1 MPSPAYTR
9 FTLPAASR
17 RAAAEPEDLWDLVD
31 QAQAGDA
38 DAFGDLFHATA
49 ARLVFPYVLR
59 RVLGDRSAAEEITAD
74 VYLNAWR
81 AIHTVRRGATSPAAW
96 LMTIAARRT
105 IDHHRA
111 IRSRKTFP
119 GGAPTDL
126 TAHRPTA
133 TVAGAGLTDQA
144 AESTYLDGAYL
155 DHHETRTLWGH
166 VRQLSADQHRV
177 IRCRFQYGL
186 SIEETAVVL
195 GKRTTAIKSIQ
206 HRAMLVLRD
215 RLAGSSLDPA
225 RRALVGAAT

>member
-9 FTLPAASR
+9 FTLPRASR
-17 RAAAEPEDLWDLVD
+17 RTAAEPADLWDLVD
-31 QAQAGDA
+31 QAQAGNA

-74 VYLNAWR
+74 VYLSAWR
-81 AIHTVRRGATSPAAW
+81 GIHGLRRGAASPAAW

-105 IDHHRA
+105 IDHHRV
-111 IRSRKTFP
+111 RQYRNTFA
-119 GGAPTDL
+119 GGAPADL
-126 TAHRPTA
+126 TAYRPTS
-133 TVAGAGLTDQA
+133 TVSGGGLTA
-144 AESTYLDGAYL
+144 RATESICLDRDEA
-155 DHHETRTLWGH
+155 RTLWDH

-177 IRCRFQYGL
+177 IRCRFEYGL
-186 SIEETAVVL
+186 SIEQTAVVL
-195 GKRTTAIKSIQ
+195 GKRATAVKSIQ